1 MSKFKAIMLLILL
14 SCTVIFVMQN
24 TETVEISFL
33 FWHFALSRI
42 FMMLFLLLMGF
53 VLGVL
58 VTRWFMRK
66 GKKNTDLTTAV

>member
-33 FWHFALSRI
+33 FWRFALSRI

-66 GKKNTDLTTAV
+66 GKKTTDLTTAD